1 MLKIIETTIETEAK
15 MKKHIRSAL
24 LRWAERGLEIDKRI
38 YTYIKRKHDSI

>member
-1 MLKIIETTIETEAK
+1 MPRIIETTIETEAK
-15 MKKHIRSAL
+15 MKKHIWFTL